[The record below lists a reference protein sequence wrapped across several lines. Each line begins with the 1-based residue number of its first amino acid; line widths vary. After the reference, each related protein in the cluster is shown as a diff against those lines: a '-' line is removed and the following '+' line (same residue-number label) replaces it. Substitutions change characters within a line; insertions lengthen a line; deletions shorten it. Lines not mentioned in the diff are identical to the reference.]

1 MVKSGLLFI
10 EDMDFKKEVGLE
22 PEDAEQ
28 PVNIV
33 PLDEKK
39 MQRILKLMP
48 ASQVESELTAL
59 NTEQKRMLT
68 TYAIEN
74 ELVMMDRVDMIKNI
88 CGVDL
93 LKAVAQKKSNEE
105 E

>member
-1 MVKSGLLFI
+1 MGV
-10 EDMDFKKEVGLE
+10 
-22 PEDAEQ
+22 
-28 PVNIV
+28 
-33 PLDEKK
+33 
-39 MQRILKLMP
+39 RIPHSPQL
-48 ASQVESELTAL
+48 V
-59 NTEQKRMLT
+59 
-68 TYAIEN
+68 EN